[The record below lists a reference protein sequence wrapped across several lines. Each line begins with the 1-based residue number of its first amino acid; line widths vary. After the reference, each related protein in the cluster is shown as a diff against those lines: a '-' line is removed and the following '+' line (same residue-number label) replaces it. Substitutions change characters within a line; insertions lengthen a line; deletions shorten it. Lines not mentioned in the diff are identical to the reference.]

1 MSGGAFDSMAADY
14 DEEFT
19 NTQIGR
25 LQRDKVWSYLDS
37 TFLFNQDFRVFELN
51 CGTGEDA
58 IRFAQRG
65 CRVVATDIS
74 PEMINVAR
82 GKAEKAGVS
91 DRIEFKTLDISK
103 AESADFEG
111 QFNLVFSNFGGLNC
125 VSSETLQ
132 SLRKVFAGYLSPNGR
147 FVSVVMP
154 SACMMESLY
163 FLSRFQFNEAFR
175 RRKKKVEWKNDKG
188 ALLMIHY
195 FAPKEFSVQFENSFT
210 SESLLPI
217 GLWIPPSYT
226 EAFFHRHRKT
236 LNALSGLENR
246 FSPPFLA
253 GISDHYLI
261 DLKLKN

>member
-1 MSGGAFDSMAADY
+1 MSGGAFDSMAAGY

-25 LQRDKVWSYLDS
+25 LQRDKAWGYLDS
-37 TFLFNQDFRVFELN
+37 NFQFNQDFRVFELN

-65 CRVVATDIS
+65 CTVVATDIS
-74 PEMINVAR
+74 PEMIHVAR

-91 DRIEFKTLDISK
+91 NRIEFKTLDIVK
-103 AESADFEG
+103 AEAADFEG
-111 QFNLVFSNFGGLNC
+111 EFNLIFSNFGGLNC

-132 SLRKVFAGYLSPNGR
+132 SLRRAFVSCLSPQGR

-154 SACMMESLY
+154 SACIMESLY
-163 FLSRFQFNEAFR
+163 FLSRLQFSNAFR
-175 RRKKKVEWKNDKG
+175 RVKKKVEWKNDRG
-188 ALLMIHY
+188 ETLMIHY
-195 FAPKEFSVQFENSFT
+195 FSPKEFEMQFEK
-210 SESLLPI
+210 SLDSGAVLPI

-226 EAFFHRHRKT
+226 EAFFQRHRKT
-236 LNALSGLENR
+236 LTVLSRLENL
-246 FSPPFLA
+246 FSPSFLA
-253 GISDHYLI
+253 GIADHYLI